1 MKNLY
6 RALFLSAVLSSI
18 AFVNNANAQQD
29 TWQEVYTI
37 LSTNCAGGGCHGG
50 SRPDFNVTDSSTDLY
65 AALIG
70 GSPINPAALAKGD
83 KYIDPGYPSR
93 SFLLRKVANCLS
105 GDLVLDQAEGAAM
118 PEGRAPLLDQE
129 IELIRQW
136 IIFNAPET
144 GVVVKKD
151 VIDEYYTI
159 GGVPKVER
167 PTPPKSCE
175 GFQLH
180 MGPIFF
186 EPGQE
191 DEYFQKFDLNLPDTI
206 EVVGLELFFNDESHH
221 FILRKYKAGTSA
233 TVPTG
238 ATLLNPLTAFDGDKD
253 YVMAWQDNQAF
264 NLPNGTAYFWK
275 PGEVL
280 DLNLHVFNYY
290 ADKIMAGEVY
300 LNVYTQPKGS
310 AEKEMKSS
318 LINNAALFIQ
328 NNNQPV
334 TFTNNNGLSNV
345 SLWTLTS
352 HTHKYGINYDIFF
365 RNAGGGKGRKIFDG
379 TYNYMQGFD
388 TGVYDWE
395 HPPTVIYEPFLD
407 MADTI
412 NNGTVPTGLIDEAT
426 YKNFGSR
433 PVTFGFTT
441 EDEMMIYYLQYV
453 DGKYDIPSS
462 PTWVSTC
469 ASEVFVDP
477 CADTTGIVE
486 FVKNDGVGMSLY
498 PNPTSGIANISYEL
512 SSNATNVKLEV
523 VNMLGEVIT
532 VLVNGEGQAV
542 GEYNYQFNSANQ
554 NQGIYIVRLAI
565 DGKISTQKLILTGN

>member
-6 RALFLSAVLSSI
+6 RALFLSAVLSST

-70 GSPINPAALAKGD
+70 GSPINPAALGKGD
-83 KYIDPGYPSR
+83 KYIDPGYPAR

-105 GDLVLDQAEGAAM
+105 GDLALDQAEGGAM

-191 DEYFQKFDLNLPDTI
+191 DEFFQKYDLNLPDTI

-264 NLPNGTAYFWK
+264 DLPNGTAYFWK

-290 ADKIMAGEVY
+290 ADKILPGEVY
-300 LNVYTQPKGS
+300 LNIYTQPKGS

-352 HTHKYGINYDIFF
+352 HTHKYGTNYDIFF
-365 RNAGGGKGRKIFDG
+365 RNAGGGKGRKVFDG
-379 TYNYMQGFD
+379 TYNYAQGFD

-395 HPPTVIYEPFLD
+395 HPPTVVYEPFLD

-426 YKNFGSR
+426 YKNYGSR

-453 DGKYDIPSS
+453 DGKYDIPSA

-469 ASEVFVDP
+469 SAEVFVDP

-486 FVKNDGVGMSLY
+486 FVKNNGVGMSLY
-498 PNPTSGIANISYEL
+498 PNPASGIANISYEL
-512 SSNATNVKLEV
+512 GSNATNVKLEV
-523 VNMLGEVIT
+523 VNLLGEVVS
-532 VLVNGEGQAV
+532 VLVNGEGQPT
-542 GEYNYQFNSANQ
+542 GEYNYQYNSANQ
-554 NQGIYIVRLAI
+554 SQGIYIVRLSI
-565 DGKISTQKLILTGN
+565 DGKTSTQKLILTGN